1 MKNDMISPNK
11 LRRNNETSFE
21 QKTQVPTDDAAVP
34 EAQNKSV
41 EEGKVSQGT
50 EPVVDTMLRSDI
62 REEEVLLEK
71 SPIEANITRE
81 EEVAN

>member
-11 LRRNNETSFE
+11 LRRNNEVSVE
-21 QKTQVPTDDAAVP
+21 QKDGGDAVVP
-34 EAQNKSV
+34 EAVQ
-41 EEGKVSQGT
+41 EEKAAQSA

-71 SPIEANITRE
+71 SPIDTNTTRDA